1 MIVTDIFNEYGR
13 QVYGNDCDGQ
23 VQTIRLSDDCDQHQ
37 VQAMIVTDIRYKPPD
52 QLTDIF
58 RQGLVEGDKQ
68 VGDDDEQDNDNDDDA
83 DYDDDDGNDD
93 YDEFSDLFKSC

>member
-1 MIVTDIFNEYGR
+1 MQFLADAFDKILTSICWTMLIAHPY
-13 QVYGNDCDGQ
+13 
-23 VQTIRLSDDCDQHQ
+23 QHQ

-68 VGDDDEQDNDNDDDA
+68 VGDDGDDGNDDEQDNDDDDDA
-83 DYDDDDGNDD
+83 WQGVTG
-93 YDEFSDLFKSC
+93 CG